1 MWKPITLEE
10 LSTYIKPEELNDREK
25 QLWELIKVSPEKWNE
40 PEYGNEGGFWVVAIF
55 GKKVIWYNDIE
66 DGFNVSSYTSY
77 GKIDDYYCN
86 QDELEYVLSS
96 LHSNKPAFI
105 RDKTEKL

>member
-40 PEYGNEGGFWVVAIF
+40 PEYGNE
-55 GKKVIWYNDIE
+55 
-66 DGFNVSSYTSY
+66 
-77 GKIDDYYCN
+77 
-86 QDELEYVLSS
+86 L
-96 LHSNKPAFI
+96 
-105 RDKTEKL
+105 